1 MKNIFSQGVMLN
13 TLVHDH
19 YIHKGSQWA
28 ILNRTHQYGP
38 LITDE
43 DRKRIAKGIMLE
55 PMCMLGIEGPIT

>member
-1 MKNIFSQGVMLN
+1 VNIGNEYMGFQSVLS
-13 TLVHDH
+13 
-19 YIHKGSQWA
+19 IP
-28 ILNRTHQYGP
+28 THQYGP